1 MEYFGIGLSKWIKLA
16 DLDLLLE
23 EDFEFARNIEILKSI
38 IYCRN

>member
-23 EDFEFARNIEILKSI
+23 EDFEFARKFITDK
-38 IYCRN
+38 YVD